1 MCFLGGVLQI
11 DLLAFLDIFLEVT
24 SVLGLLDLDLEL
36 QDEDDDDEL
45 LEDEV
50 LLLLRTLLTDPLL
63 PFFLGSSFFIFIF
76 LLKLDLDFG
85 GSVSFTTSIEGD
97 LVLVLSSV
105 LTWTNF
111 SKRSPL
117 TLIDIPLPTSWLTP
131 LSTCGLSS

>member
-1 MCFLGGVLQI
+1 MCFLGGVLQL

-63 PFFLGSSFFIFIF
+63 PHHGYNSWPN
-76 LLKLDLDFG
+76 
-85 GSVSFTTSIEGD
+85 VSERPDTEC
-97 LVLVLSSV
+97 
-105 LTWTNF
+105 
-111 SKRSPL
+111 K
-117 TLIDIPLPTSWLTP
+117 
-131 LSTCGLSS
+131 

>member
-1 MCFLGGVLQI
+1 MCFLGGVLHI

-76 LLKLDLDFG
+76 LLTLDLEFG

-105 LTWTNF
+105 LTWSNF

-117 TLIDIPLPTSWLTP
+117 TLIENPLPTSWLTP

>member
-63 PFFLGSSFFIFIF
+63 PFFLESSFFIFIF
-76 LLKLDLDFG
+76 LLTLDLEFG

-105 LTWTNF
+105 LTWSNF

-131 LSTCGLSS
+131 LSTGGLSS

>member
-50 LLLLRTLLTDPLL
+50 LLLLRTLLTEPLL
-63 PFFLGSSFFIFIF
+63 PFFLGSSFLIFIF
-76 LLKLDLDFG
+76 LLTLDLDFG

-105 LTWTNF
+105 LTWSNF

>member
-76 LLKLDLDFG
+76 LLTLDLEFG

-105 LTWTNF
+105 LTWSYF

>member
-50 LLLLRTLLTDPLL
+50 LLLLRTLLTEPLL

-76 LLKLDLDFG
+76 LLTLDLEFG

-105 LTWTNF
+105 LTWSNF

-131 LSTCGLSS
+131 LSTGGLSS

>member
-63 PFFLGSSFFIFIF
+63 PFFLESSFFIFIF
-76 LLKLDLDFG
+76 LLTLDLEFG

-97 LVLVLSSV
+97 LLLVLSSV
-105 LTWTNF
+105 LTWSNF

-131 LSTCGLSS
+131 LSTGGLSS

>member
-50 LLLLRTLLTDPLL
+50 LLLLRTLLTEPLL

-76 LLKLDLDFG
+76 LLTLDLEFG

-105 LTWTNF
+105 LTWSNF